1 MVLQIPLLQYIWE
14 IKELN
19 LTNQILVIATGK
31 QALIMRSNMEYKT
44 EGPVKSTG
52 TSILVN
58 DIEFMFYSA
67 SYLNKDPLIIYL
79 MHLDECFVVDE
90 EPLTEEVIET
100 TPRIKGISAGEYGN
114 LAPRLLLIL
123 LFYCWVS

>member
-1 MVLQIPLLQYIWE
+1 M
-14 IKELN
+14 
-19 LTNQILVIATGK
+19 TNQILVIATGK

-67 SYLNKDPLIIYL
+67 SCLNKDPLIIYL

-100 TPRIKGISAGEYGN
+100 IHARFKKPNNKITKLTITEEPGYHTHLR
-114 LAPRLLLIL
+114 
-123 LFYCWVS
+123 